1 MIIYSYLIIGVL
13 FISLLLSCA
22 LLIKNNEKLKF
33 ISNENQNLISRNLF
47 LEENSIEQIK
57 KIQNYE
63 SDLRNLEM
71 LHQKIKH
78 TEESYMQQAKSAISE
93 ISKSISSELVDLYRK
108 DSEENRKITEE
119 NISKNVGK
127 FHEKFEKI
135 SNYVVELNSKFNKS
149 ESDVNLIKNAMMNPI
164 GAGKLAEITLENIL
178 SNSGL
183 QKNIDY
189 NIQPN
194 FFSEDNS
201 RLRPDAVIH
210 ISDENFLL
218 IDAKASKFMID
229 LDENNDASKA
239 NFIKTINAHVKSL
252 ISKDYYGNL
261 VESSKF
267 YNNKSRSFTAMFLH
281 TESAVERIAKYDPS
295 IIEKAWQNNI
305 FIVGPT
311 GLMNILSLAKFQ
323 IMELKRS
330 HNYDLII
337 QEIRGLVDAAVSV
350 SENLKKLGTNIQ
362 STFKYYDKLVG
373 SFNKTFI
380 SKIKRVKNLGIG
392 GTDKAKGMSDLS
404 VDRYKLISS
413 NEFKETD
420 NSQSDDSESENQES
434 ETQEYNE
441 DI

>member
-1 MIIYSYLIIGVL
+1 MEIFLYFTIGFL
-13 FISLLLSCA
+13 FLGLLLVSA
-22 LLIKNNEKLKF
+22 LLIKSNEKLKF
-33 ISNENQNLISRNLF
+33 TSNENQNLVNKNLL
-47 LEENSIEQIK
+47 LENTTIEQIK

-63 SDLRNLEM
+63 SDLKNLEI

-78 TEESYMQQAKSAISE
+78 TEESYMEQAKSAIGE
-93 ISKSISSELVDLYRK
+93 ISKNISSELVDLYRK

-119 NISKNVGK
+119 NISKNVAK
-127 FHEKFEKI
+127 FNEKFEKI
-135 SNYVVELNSKFNKS
+135 NNYVVELNSKFNKS
-149 ESDVNLIKNAMMNPI
+149 ESDINLIKNAMMNPI
-164 GAGKLAEITLENIL
+164 GAGKLAEVTLENIL

-210 ISDENFLL
+210 ISDENFVL
-218 IDAKASKFMID
+218 IDAKASKFLIELNEESD
-229 LDENNDASKA
+229 SSKT
-239 NFIKTINAHVKSL
+239 NFIKTINSHVKSL

-261 VESSKF
+261 IESSKS
-267 YNNKSRSFTAMFLH
+267 YNNKSRSFTVMFLH
-281 TESAVERIAKYDPS
+281 AESAVEKIAKYDPS
-295 IIEKAWQNNI
+295 VIEKAWANNI

-337 QEIRGLVDAAVSV
+337 QEIKGLVDAAVSV
-350 SENLKKLGTNIQ
+350 SEHLKRLGVNIQ

-380 SKIKRVKNLGIG
+380 SKIKKVKQLGIG
-392 GTDKAKGMSDLS
+392 GADNKILS
-404 VDRYKLISS
+404 KLTVDRYKIISS
-413 NEFKETD
+413 NEFREND
-420 NSQSDDSESENQES
+420 NNESGKNAEENE
-434 ETQEYNE
+434 N
-441 DI
+441 